1 MTSLLPSHHHR
12 SASWTTALHVPL
24 PCGRNRLRI
33 PLPNLRVLHAASVS
47 RYGKGK
53 GNALIFSV
61 YAAIFLIIYAL
72 LPSFSITPTLVFR
85 REDLRRI
92 WKWEIES
99 GHYPTRHRI
108 PEELGLVPVD
118 NPALPLQRFGHDP
131 GHGVGRKRFYL
142 NVEATPPHV
151 AYAPRPIPGSIADLD
166 VIMEHCDVSGNRYVR
181 DCLEV
186 LRVGAGLDNDERV
199 RQPVPDGWKYVFVE
213 DTVTQP
219 IPTRTLHSFF
229 ASKNKRK
236 ALLDAKFIKKPNVE
250 WEPSPIS
257 LPPTQEYHVYSSA
270 HGPCDPNDPRIFHM
284 YWTGKF
290 TDKPYFAIIS
300 FLFTQNIGLHAPD
313 YEDERVFCRPQ
324 LWLWINPVPA
334 AAEPPPDAHS
344 DLIKELRENP
354 WSAPFF
360 HPRFSRVIQ
369 FRFWNTTEQ
378 LDSLPELKDDWRH
391 VGSVFKSHGKSYS
404 RGSKAALRSG
414 SKSSS
419 SYDRLSVIMSDMVR
433 FVLCQ
438 RFGGI
443 YLDADTLFLRDWEE
457 LWGWKGSFSYRWAF
471 HQRYNTAVLRLN
483 KGSALGTFLLRT
495 ALKNELDFHPV
506 PASNYLKHGRLDPLL
521 YRAPGALFDP
531 AWMNTD
537 GYQRDRP
544 PQPYFKR
551 FSDFFETPSSVGGS
565 PQALGFDG
573 FFKGAFSYHFHNSWW
588 KPVDPGQNWPNL
600 GQEFGNNATNDAVF
614 PDDERDW
621 SWSTVL
627 KRTFEAYIRGERPN
641 MYGEWIL
648 W

>member
-12 SASWTTALHVPL
+12 KTSWTTALHVPL
-24 PCGRNRLRI
+24 PGARNRLRI
-33 PLPNLRVLHAASVS
+33 PLPNLRAFHAASVS
-47 RYGKGK
+47 RYGKRK
-53 GNALIFSV
+53 GYALVFSA
-61 YAAIFLIIYAL
+61 YAAILLIIYAL
-72 LPSFSITPTLVFR
+72 LPPFGVAPTLVYR
-85 REDLRRI
+85 REDLKRI

-99 GHYPTRHRI
+99 GHYPTRHPI
-108 PEELGLVPVD
+108 PKELGLAPVD
-118 NPALPLQRFGHDP
+118 NPALPVNDP
-131 GHGVGRKRFYL
+131 GHGIGPKRFYL
-142 NVEATPPHV
+142 NVEATPPYV
-151 AYAPRPIPGSIADLD
+151 AYAPRPVPGSVADLD
-166 VIMEHCDVSGNRYVR
+166 VVMEHCDVSGNRYVR

-186 LRVGAGLDNDERV
+186 LRVGAGLDKDDRV
-199 RQPVPDGWKYVFVE
+199 RRPVPDEWKYLFVE
-213 DTVTQP
+213 DTVTP
-219 IPTRTLHSFF
+219 SIPTRTVRSLF
-229 ASKNKRK
+229 ASSKDTRDVDR
-236 ALLDAKFIKKPNVE
+236 LLDAKFIKKTSAE

-257 LPPTQEYHVYSSA
+257 LPPTQEHHVYSSTN
-270 HGPCDPNDPRIFHM
+270 GPCDPNDPRIFHM
-284 YWTGKF
+284 YWTGPF

-300 FLFTQNIGLHAPD
+300 FLFTQNLGLHEPD

-334 AAEPPPDAHS
+334 AAQPSPHARS
-344 DLIKELRENP
+344 DMIKELQENP

-360 HPRFSRVIQ
+360 HPRFSRAIQ
-369 FRFWNTTEQ
+369 FKFWNTTEQ
-378 LDSLPELKDDWRH
+378 LDSLPELKDEWRH

-404 RGSKAALRSG
+404 SGSKAAHRTG
-414 SKSSS
+414 SSSSS

-443 YLDADTLFLRDWEE
+443 YLDVDILFLRDWEE

-471 HQRYNTAVLRLN
+471 HERYNTAVLRLN

-495 ALKNELDFHPV
+495 ALKNELDFHPI
-506 PASNYLKHGRLDPLL
+506 PASNYVKHGKLDSLL

-531 AWMNTD
+531 AWMNAD

-551 FSDFFETPSSVGGS
+551 FSDFFDTPSPVGAS

-573 FFKGAFSYHFHNSWW
+573 FFKGAFAYHFHNSWW

-600 GQEFGNNATNDAVF
+600 GQFGNSTTVLADF
-614 PDDERDW
+614 PDPERDL

>member
-1 MTSLLPSHHHR
+1 MTPLLPPHHHR
-12 SASWTTALHVPL
+12 SISWTTALHVPL
-24 PCGRNRLRI
+24 PGGRNRLRI
-33 PLPNLRVLHAASVS
+33 PLPNLRALHAASVS
-47 RYGKGK
+47 RYGKRK
-53 GNALIFSV
+53 GYALVFSIYTAV
-61 YAAIFLIIYAL
+61 FLIIYAL
-72 LPSFSITPTLVFR
+72 LPAFGVAPTLVYR
-85 REDLRRI
+85 REDLKRI

-99 GHYPTRHRI
+99 GHYPTRH
-108 PEELGLVPVD
+108 PVPKELGLTPVD
-118 NPALPLQRFGHDP
+118 NPALPAQRFGHDP
-131 GHGVGRKRFYL
+131 GHGTGPQRVYL
-142 NVEATPPHV
+142 YVEAKPPYV
-151 AYAPRPIPGSIADLD
+151 AYAPRPIPGSVADLD
-166 VIMEHCDVSGNRYVR
+166 VVMEHCDVSGNRYVR

-186 LRVGAGLDNDERV
+186 LRVGAGLDKDDRV
-199 RQPVPDGWKYVFVE
+199 RRPVPNEWKYLFVE

-219 IPTRTLHSFF
+219 IPTRTLYSPF
-229 ASKNKRK
+229 ASKDKDVER
-236 ALLDAKFIKKPNVE
+236 LLDAKFTKKPNVE

-257 LPPTQEYHVYSSA
+257 LPPTQEHHIYSSA

-284 YWTGKF
+284 YWTGAF

-300 FLFTQNIGLHAPD
+300 FLFTQNLGLHNPD

-334 AAEPPPDAHS
+334 AAQPSPHAHS
-344 DLIKELRENP
+344 DLIKELQENP

-360 HPRFSRVIQ
+360 HPRFSRAIQ
-369 FRFWNTTEQ
+369 FKFWNTTEQ

-404 RGSKAALRSG
+404 SGSKAAHQSG

-419 SYDRLSVIMSDMVR
+419 SYDRFSVIMSDMVR
-433 FVLCQ
+433 FILCQ

-471 HQRYNTAVLRLN
+471 HERYNTAVLRLN

-495 ALKNELDFHPV
+495 ALKNELDFHPI

-531 AWMNTD
+531 AWMNAD

-551 FSDFFETPSSVGGS
+551 FSDFFDTPSPGGAS

-600 GQEFGNNATNDAVF
+600 GQQFGNGTANLAVF
-614 PDDERDW
+614 PADERDL

-648 W
+648 